1 MRFCFTIILL
11 LFLNSC
17 FPQASIRKAVLDEEG
32 EVLVYLQPLPQE
44 AAKIRFIIAGISANL
59 ANGGEIPFSL
69 SLGDVKGSDL
79 AGLQKLL
86 AQGVFPPGSYTGI
99 SITLKQAFVQGEEGE
114 IALFVPEEPFTAE
127 HIFEVNRRE
136 ALVLFLSLDPSEI
149 ITGGITFSPAF
160 SLTDPGKILINFTG
174 YVTNSGANLISVF
187 NKKTMQ
193 VIDAIATGMGP
204 KGIVLDQRRSLAYV
218 AASGDDAVEVYDVFS
233 GKIVGRIKLSLGDS
247 PVELALSPDGKTLL
261 SVNHNSNT
269 VSIIDAISMF
279 EITRIRVGAGPT
291 SAVIAP
297 SGLKAYIMNSRS
309 NTVSVIDLTQR
320 TASLTI
326 AIEGSPLR
334 GAFNLAADKL
344 YIISTYSPDITVID
358 TSRLIVIEKIFT
370 GMGEAASIKVDLRTG
385 LILVGKKFGGQI
397 AIVDP
402 STSMYIDTIWVRGN
416 VAFMTIDREEYVLF
430 VALSNRRLVQKINLT
445 SKQAMAEIEV
455 GEEAY
460 TVVVMGER

>member
-1 MRFCFTIILL
+1 
-11 LFLNSC
+11 
-17 FPQASIRKAVLDEEG
+17 
-32 EVLVYLQPLPQE
+32 VYLQPLPQE

-59 ANGGEIPFSL
+59 ANGGEIPLSL

-79 AGLQKLL
+79 TGIQKLL
-86 AQGVFPPGSYTGI
+86 AQGVLPPGSYTGI
-99 SITLKQAFVQGEEGE
+99 SITLRQAFVQGEEGE
-114 IALFVPEEPFTAE
+114 IELFVSEEPFTIE

-136 ALVLFLSLDPSEI
+136 ALVLSLALDPSEI

-160 SLTDPGKILINFTG
+160 SLTEPGKMLINFTG

-193 VIDAIATGMGP
+193 VIDAIATGSEP
-204 KGIVLDQRRSLAYV
+204 RGIVLDQRRSLAYV
-218 AASGDDAVEVYDVFS
+218 AASGDDAVQVFDVFS
-233 GKIVGRIKLSLGDS
+233 GKIVGKIRLSLGDY
-247 PVELALSPDGKTLL
+247 PVELALSPDGRILV

-269 VSIIDAISMF
+269 VSIIDAIPMF
-279 EITRIRVGAGPT
+279 EITRIDVGVGPT
-291 SAVIAP
+291 SAVIDS

-320 TASLTI
+320 TASRTI
-326 AIEGSPLR
+326 TVEGSPLR
-334 GAFNLAADKL
+334 GAFNRVGDKL
-344 YIISTYSPDITVID
+344 FIICMYSSDITVID

-385 LILVGKKFGGQI
+385 LILVGKKFGGEI

-402 STSMYIDTIWVRGN
+402 STLMSIDRFWVRGN
-416 VAFMTIDREEYVLF
+416 VAFMTIDREENVLF
-430 VALSNRRLVQKINLT
+430 VALSDRKIVQKINLT

-460 TVVVMGER
+460 AVVVMGER